1 MYEVELDPDHKQD
14 SAQLHAPWLT
24 LSSNDGGK
32 QRASSCAQAQ
42 GEVVTV
48 PSTPAMSL
56 WPEQGYNM
64 VTAEGSS
71 QHRRNVLL
79 HGREEI
85 MAKECAVPGPGPG
98 ERERNQQAGKINSM
112 SPRATRPQSF
122 WSQFFFFFSLLNKT

>member
-85 MAKECAVPGPGPG
+85 TAKECAVPGPGPG
-98 ERERNQQAGKINSM
+98 GAREEPAGRKNKLHV
-112 SPRATRPQSF
+112 
-122 WSQFFFFFSLLNKT
+122 SQGYKAAVLLVAIFFFFLPLK